1 MKDKIVKILENGT
14 EGNYLLTSGNIERI
28 ATQIAKLY
36 QLAVSED
43 KLSEIFA
50 NHADNTP
57 YLNFTAFKEAI
68 KELLNH
74 PAADA
79 QQSDD
84 YRKITKNIGGLSEEA
99 DAQQRYERARAW
111 WMIAASHTGH
121 YDDALK
127 IAAGLKEG

>member
-14 EGNYLLTSGNIERI
+14 EGNYLLTAGNIERI

-36 QLAVSED
+36 QPAVSEEEIDEIAKEWAAIHYGRGYGLSAFKSGFKAAQSLNVQGGAVSED

-68 KELLNH
+68 KELLN
-74 PAADA
+74 
-79 QQSDD
+79 QK
-84 YRKITKNIGGLSEEA
+84 R
-99 DAQQRYERARAW
+99 
-111 WMIAASHTGH
+111 
-121 YDDALK
+121 
-127 IAAGLKEG
+127 

>member
-36 QLAVSED
+36 QLAVSEGEMKKAFDNWANGARIRTEWTGWKYGIKWLQSLNVQGGAVSED

-57 YLNFTAFKEAI
+57 YLNFTAFKEAV
-68 KELLNH
+68 KELLN
-74 PAADA
+74 PK
-79 QQSDD
+79 
-84 YRKITKNIGGLSEEA
+84 R
-99 DAQQRYERARAW
+99 
-111 WMIAASHTGH
+111 
-121 YDDALK
+121 
-127 IAAGLKEG
+127 

>member
-57 YLNFTAFKEAI
+57 YLNFTAFKEAV
-68 KELLNH
+68 KELLN
-74 PAADA
+74 
-79 QQSDD
+79 QK
-84 YRKITKNIGGLSEEA
+84 R
-99 DAQQRYERARAW
+99 
-111 WMIAASHTGH
+111 
-121 YDDALK
+121 
-127 IAAGLKEG
+127 